1 MRLLLTASVVQ
12 VPLSHQGKLVV
23 DHNLWLITSKCR
35 GACNQ
40 AWPDALL
47 GGSPA
52 PGRGGPV
59 ESLPTA
65 WQPGARPGPW
75 AGAGSPPFSLSSTGT
90 GVDLHTYPIPLYPIP
105 YTLCTIHT
113 RFAGEPAIH
122 PHETEILITGPA
134 PRSIPSRQT
143 SEVFSGAGFWRTAT
157 RTGLPEPSKRALN
170 FCQTD
175 FSLTPTIPD

>member
-90 GVDLHTYPIPLYPIP
+90 GVDLHTYPIPLYPMY
-105 YTLCTIHT
+105 YTYAV
-113 RFAGEPAIH
+113 RRRASNP
-122 PHETEILITGPA
+122 
-134 PRSIPSRQT
+134 PSRNRDPYNGTRSNVRSKQT
-143 SEVFSGAGFWRTAT
+143 NFRSFFRSRILANGGGE
-157 RTGLPEPSKRALN
+157 GLPGTLERSSKLLQYRFLIN
-170 FCQTD
+170 
-175 FSLTPTIPD
+175 PDHP